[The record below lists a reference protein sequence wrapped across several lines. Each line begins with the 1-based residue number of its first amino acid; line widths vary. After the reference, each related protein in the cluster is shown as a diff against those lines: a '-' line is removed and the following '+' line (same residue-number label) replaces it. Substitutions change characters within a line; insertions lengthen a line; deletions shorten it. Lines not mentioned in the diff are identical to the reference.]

1 MMKARSS
8 IAESFR
14 RFRAMPATKD
24 YTDETPQAPEIIYEN
39 GKNNNRQRTKR
50 RYINMESIP
59 TIKLSDK
66 ALSESFIVQNLVM
79 SESFFVLKFL
89 IH

>member
-1 MMKARSS
+1 MKVRSS

-50 RYINMESIP
+50 RYVNMDNIRP
-59 TIKLSDK
+59 ITLSDK
-66 ALSESFIVQNLVM
+66 VLSESLIV
-79 SESFFVLKFL
+79 
-89 IH
+89 